1 MVSANPS
8 LAHALGTGPQTAD
21 VDRTRTADVDR
32 DGTAEVDRD
41 GRAEVDRAGT
51 AEVDRDGTAGH
62 GVQAKPDR
70 IAGRVPPPVPTPS
83 EPVTPEYGARTL
95 GGLLPGAAAALG
107 VPTGLPAIALPTT
120 SAVCVVLIDGLGAQ
134 LLAESADCAP
144 FLASLADGTTGQLG
158 SGLRVGCP
166 TTTATS
172 MGSLGTGLPPGQHG
186 LLGYEILDPARG
198 VLLNELRWSPDTDPL
213 AWQPFPTVFEI
224 LEGHGVGVVRIGNPE
239 FASSGLTMA
248 AHRGGGFKG
257 LTALADRVSA
267 AQTALASSDR
277 SLVYLYWGNVDTAGH
292 QHGWRSPNWQV
303 ELGRVDRAVADLA
316 AGLPAGAVLVVTA
329 DHGMVDVPH
338 ACRLDLATVPG
349 LRQGIAILGG
359 EPRLA
364 QLYCHAGAAA
374 DVAARFADALG
385 DRAWVRTREQAIEAG
400 WFGQVDDRVRPRIG
414 DVLVAARDS
423 FALVDSDVTE
433 PLVLSLVG
441 QHGSLTEA
449 EQLVPLLVHVA

>member
-1 MVSANPS
+1 
-8 LAHALGTGPQTAD
+8 
-21 VDRTRTADVDR
+21 
-32 DGTAEVDRD
+32 
-41 GRAEVDRAGT
+41 
-51 AEVDRDGTAGH
+51 
-62 GVQAKPDR
+62 
-70 IAGRVPPPVPTPS
+70 
-83 EPVTPEYGARTL
+83 
-95 GGLLPGAAAALG
+95 
-107 VPTGLPAIALPTT
+107 
-120 SAVCVVLIDGLGAQ
+120 
-134 LLAESADCAP
+134 
-144 FLASLADGTTGQLG
+144 
-158 SGLRVGCP
+158 
-166 TTTATS
+166 
-172 MGSLGTGLPPGQHG
+172 
-186 LLGYEILDPARG
+186 
-198 VLLNELRWSPDTDPL
+198 
-213 AWQPFPTVFEI
+213 
-224 LEGHGVGVVRIGNPE
+224 
-239 FASSGLTMA
+239 MA

-267 AQTALASSDR
+267 AQTALASSER

-364 QLYCHAGAAA
+364 QLYCHAGAAPG
-374 DVAARFADALG
+374 VAARFADALG

-414 DVLVAARDS
+414 DVLVAARDA